1 MDPKTLFGILSVIVN
16 VVGYIPY
23 FRDTLKGRTTPHI
36 FTWLV
41 WFVLAVIG
49 FSVQVSNHAGAG
61 SWVMGFTAFATLI
74 IFLMALKNGKKD
86 IARADWVS
94 LALAGVALFLWFFT
108 KIRS

>member
-1 MDPKTLFGILSVIVN
+1 MLNLTREPK
-16 VVGYIPY
+16 
-23 FRDTLKGRTTPHI
+23 PHLPE
-36 FTWLV
+36 FES

-49 FSVQVSNHAGAG
+49 FSVQ
-61 SWVMGFTAFATLI
+61 VMGFTAFATLI